1 MPCPAAHPP
10 TAHRLSTAVRPLE
23 PRLPAFAL
31 WDSPTLIIL
40 AALLSGL
47 VTVVLF
53 AVWFFNHH
61 IPGLRM
67 WVLAFLSSSVF
78 SASLL
83 ARDWGA

>member
-1 MPCPAAHPP
+1 MSRRSPPHRAPFVHGGPPPRTPP
-10 TAHRLSTAVRPLE
+10 TGIRFV
-23 PRLPAFAL
+23 
-31 WDSPTLIIL
+31 DSPTLIIL

-61 IPGLRM
+61 IPGLRI

-83 ARDWGA
+83 AGDWGA